1 MTPARTRA
9 WSSAKARQPHFTP
22 SSGTIFEESDAA
34 DGGAISSK
42 ASPTELACRAAAGIE
57 AKTRKME
64 EKLKKHKAS
73 KWLFMRIIS
82 RILLS
87 SAGCVGTIVTLVFD
101 YCSGL
106 SLQNLATLVLVGYVS
121 APTVKPW
128 VKLLLSKLS
137 SMMLQASVAKTKSML
152 LGLQTSARSV
162 LCALLI
168 NLVTA
173 ISAKFCVPSAVL
185 DPDRTRC
192 FDRNGC
198 GTGST
203 HGSTSTF
210 GGGGTHGSTCT
221 R

>member
-1 MTPARTRA
+1 MELGEGA
-9 WSSAKARQPHFTP
+9 SAALHTFVWHYLRGERHRRR
-22 SSGTIFEESDAA
+22 
-34 DGGAISSK
+34 GGYSSK

-64 EKLKKHKAS
+64 EKLKKHKES

-137 SMMLQASVAKTKSML
+137 SMML
-152 LGLQTSARSV
+152 
-162 LCALLI
+162 
-168 NLVTA
+168 
-173 ISAKFCVPSAVL
+173 
-185 DPDRTRC
+185 
-192 FDRNGC
+192 
-198 GTGST
+198 
-203 HGSTSTF
+203 H
-210 GGGGTHGSTCT
+210 
-221 R
+221 